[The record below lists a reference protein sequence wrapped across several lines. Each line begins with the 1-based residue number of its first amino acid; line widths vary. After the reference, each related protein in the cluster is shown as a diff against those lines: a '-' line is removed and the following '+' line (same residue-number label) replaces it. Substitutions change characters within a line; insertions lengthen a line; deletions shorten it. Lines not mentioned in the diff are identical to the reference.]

1 MGRLYRQAVFPE
13 QWERMK
19 TMFDFRIIIC
29 SDGTEIID
37 TSLKTP
43 YEALTS
49 VQMLEYVEMDARL
62 AYMEMMARKA
72 REEAERK
79 RKLVRNPFY
88 RLANTFGIL

>member
-1 MGRLYRQAVFPE
+1 
-13 QWERMK
+13 
-19 TMFDFRIIIC
+19 MFDFRIIIC
-29 SDGTEIID
+29 ADGTEIID

-49 VQMLEYVEMDARL
+49 VQMVEYVEIDARL
-62 AYMEMMARKA
+62 SYMEMMARKA

-79 RKLVRNPFY
+79 RKLARNPFY

>member
-1 MGRLYRQAVFPE
+1 
-13 QWERMK
+13 
-19 TMFDFRIIIC
+19 MFDFRIIIC
-29 SDGTEIID
+29 ADGTEIID

-49 VQMLEYVEMDARL
+49 VQMVEYVEIDARL
-62 AYMEMMARKA
+62 SYMEMMARKA

-79 RKLVRNPFY
+79 RKLARNPLY